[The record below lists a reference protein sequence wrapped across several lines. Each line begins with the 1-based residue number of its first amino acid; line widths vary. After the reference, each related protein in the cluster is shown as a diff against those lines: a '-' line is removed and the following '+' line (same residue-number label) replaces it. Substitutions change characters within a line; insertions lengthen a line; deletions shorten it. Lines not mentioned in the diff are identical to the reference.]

1 MSTYGVG
8 QGLEREVG
16 MAANVFM
23 RAMQLKQQD
32 AHFQQAMDL
41 DLIWSGSVDWL
52 DWAPAMRMREG
63 FGTGPGWSASLPIHG
78 AAGSSGTVG
87 GPWWKGDCATAN
99 GASSFRPAGDQGSI
113 GCRALEC
120 SL

>member
-52 DWAPAMRMREG
+52 DWAPAMRMRRRLRHRPRVECQPSN
-63 FGTGPGWSASLPIHG
+63 TRSSRLKWDGWRPLVERRLRHRQWRVKLPPRRRPRLHRLQ
-78 AAGSSGTVG
+78 SS
-87 GPWWKGDCATAN
+87 
-99 GASSFRPAGDQGSI
+99 
-113 GCRALEC
+113 
-120 SL
+120 